1 FTMANQ
7 MLADMDQYIP
17 YDEGTLTGSGMVESN
32 GKALS
37 WDTPYARRW
46 FYNSANFQKTV
57 HPLATNRWDLAA
69 QAMFMDDW
77 KDAFV
82 KGAGLK

>member
-1 FTMANQ
+1 
-7 MLADMDQYIP
+7 
-17 YDEGTLTGSGMVESN
+17 
-32 GKALS
+32 
-37 WDTPYARRW
+37 
-46 FYNSANFQKTV
+46 YNSANFQKTV